1 MGNRSILV
9 PLLLVVGLAVGCG
22 DRDAAPSASPAEAP
36 VAAAPGGGPGP
47 AGAAVV
53 DRALRITTET
63 TIVTSDVGRAA
74 TAIREAAVQTG
85 GFVSDA
91 NVDGGEEMRNA
102 TLALRIPADRLDEFR
117 SGFSAIGKVVS
128 DSEKAEDVT
137 EQRADLTARLRNARA
152 QEKRLLDLLSDRT
165 GSLADV
171 IAAEKALAEARD
183 TIERL
188 EAQEEVLEGQIR
200 LATVKVHLRRDH
212 VEAPKTAGDRIA
224 KAARDGLENAGDA
237 ALGVVV
243 VAATAGPTLLL
254 FLAIGLGLF
263 FSIRKIG
270 RRLGWWRPMMRPQP
284 VWYPQHASAVPA
296 APPAPPPPASDQAQG

>member
-1 MGNRSILV
+1 
-9 PLLLVVGLAVGCG
+9 
-22 DRDAAPSASPAEAP
+22 
-36 VAAAPGGGPGP
+36 
-47 AGAAVV
+47 VV

-63 TIVTSDVGRAA
+63 TIVTEDVGKAA
-74 TAIREAAVQTG
+74 SAIRAAAVQTG

-91 NVDGGEEMRNA
+91 FVDGGEQVSNA

-117 SGFSAIGKVVS
+117 AGFAAVGKVVS

-137 EQRADLTARLRNARA
+137 EQRADLNARLRNARA

-188 EAQEEVLEGQIR
+188 QAQEEVLEGQIR

-212 VEAPKTAGDRIA
+212 VAEPKTAGDRIG

-254 FLAIGLGLF
+254 FLSIGLGLF
-263 FSIRKIG
+263 FGIRKIG

-284 VWYPQHASAVPA
+284 VWYAPHPGAGPVAPPVPP
-296 APPAPPPPASDQAQG
+296 APPAPPPDQAQA